1 MQSPARQHA
10 LPLALQTTMLGAER
24 AGESPHLSKTEG
36 ETSTSGSAGWVWV
49 ESCPLLSDGSAV
61 GDQWKGL
68 ER

>member
-1 MQSPARQHA
+1 
-10 LPLALQTTMLGAER
+10 MLGAER